1 MEKLIDDEYKITII
15 GNLIRDERKAQKKSA
30 SVIASLSGIS
40 QQFLSELERGKK
52 SLPYSTVHSVFNV
65 LNIHFDQYHFE
76 KLLLLFPHNV
86 HLIML
91 PDHILEYYY
100 FQKTFFDFLR

>member
-52 SLPYSTVHSVFNV
+52 ESS
-65 LNIHFDQYHFE
+65 IFDCP
-76 KLLLLFPHNV
+76 LG
-86 HLIML
+86 I
-91 PDHILEYYY
+91 
-100 FQKTFFDFLR
+100 